1 MQWKGW
7 RWSSDGNDDDDGDDR
22 DDDDDD
28 DDEEEE
34 EDDDDLASPTENEN
48 EVEFFPVCLHP
59 SMLPSS
65 HFTLSFYISSVHIM
79 LLLHITLWH
88 HHLKAR

>member
-1 MQWKGW
+1 MDNNNNHEEEVDEDKE
-7 RWSSDGNDDDDGDDR
+7 DEVDN
-22 DDDDDD
+22 DDD

-34 EDDDDLASPTENEN
+34 EEEDDDLASPTENEN

-65 HFTLSFYISSVHIM
+65 HFTLSYYISTVHIM
-79 LLLHITLWH
+79 LFLHITL
-88 HHLKAR
+88 